1 MLTRNLAPFIF
12 GTKVSSRRPPRLEM
26 TLVVRGAFHL
36 RPNEPVTPIRAQLGQ
51 GMLTAETFRDGD
63 DERAGECLYGGDFA
77 DFKLNAEVIVR
88 AKCHAPGGKPT
99 TECPVMVRVGSWQK
113 ILRIVGPRVWTE
125 KLLGASISDP
135 EPFTTM
141 DISYANAFGGPEYE
155 LNPAGKGHKT
165 PALPTVLRAG
175 DVVRSRTDRLD
186 PAGFGPINPAWP
198 QRRGKLG
205 EEYGSD
211 WRKTRWPFHAADLD
225 WTYFSAAPPDQQLKG
240 YLQGDE
246 KLTFQNLHRATPI
259 FTTRLP
265 ALRVRAFCKDV
276 AGEFREIPMV
286 LDTLYADLEVDRLL
300 LTWRG
305 LTPVRELDLADV
317 KTLLIAEEPLAGE
330 RLPEAHYRAIL
341 EDFED
346 DPVGLQ
352 KQVPPGFLDFAERSR
367 KEQAG
372 EPVPAEPGDAE
383 LDPVSRV
390 MKRRLGSFAQ
400 EEQARV
406 REAMKD
412 VMAQVGSRADLEAEM
427 EKAAREAADSPPPV
441 RTRKPGTMPNLGL
454 RRQMRALLAQIAEI
468 KKGLEGKPVSDED
481 RKKIEELEQIPHDPK
496 WRALDPTYV
505 PPEGP
510 VSTDEP
516 GPGRDLSEQDLT
528 GRDLRG
534 VDLRGA
540 NLEDAIL
547 TRANLT
553 GCDLTGAN
561 LRRAVLFRADLT
573 GANLTGCDL
582 SRANAARVRA
592 PGAILRGAKLDLT
605 FFEDADLG
613 GADLS
618 GATGEYVMFPKAN
631 LTTARLAEA
640 ALPNVDLS
648 ETTLDQAVL
657 AGAKLPSSLFG
668 KCRGAGVDLRGAD
681 LSFASFEEASLP
693 GAVLADCHAD
703 RSLWSRAVLDGA
715 DLSFATLR
723 GALWTHV
730 SAAGAKLFGADLR
743 GARLDRARLDHAEI
757 VRANLFSADLSH
769 ASIHGTRFTGSNLY
783 DAKLVRTTGSG
794 ADFRGANL
802 KRSTMEPT

>member
-1 MLTRNLAPFIF
+1 MLVKTLAPFAF
-12 GTKVSSRRPPRLEM
+12 GTRVCSRRPPQPEM
-26 TLVVRGAFHL
+26 TLVVRGVFHL
-36 RPNEPVTPIRAQLGQ
+36 RPDEPVTLVEDRLGQ
-51 GMLTAETFRDGD
+51 GSLTAETFHDGD
-63 DERAGECLYGGDFA
+63 DERTGECLYGGDFA

-88 AKCHAPGGKPT
+88 ASCHAPGGKPT

-125 KLLGASISDP
+125 KLLGPSVSDP
-135 EPFTTM
+135 QPFMTM
-141 DISYANAFGGPEYE
+141 DVSWANAFGGPEYE

-165 PALPTVLRAG
+165 PDLPTVLRAG
-175 DVVRSRTDRLD
+175 DVPRSRTDRLD

-205 EEYGSD
+205 KEYGSD

-240 YLQGDE
+240 YLRGDE
-246 KLTFQNLHRATPI
+246 EVTFQNLHRTTPI

-265 ALRVRAFCKDV
+265 ALRVRAFCKDI
-276 AGEFREIPMV
+276 AGEFREIAMV

-341 EDFED
+341 EDFEK

-352 KQVPPGFLDFAERSR
+352 KQLPPGLVELGERKR
-367 KEQAG
+367 REEAG
-372 EPVPAEPGDAE
+372 EPIPPDPGDEE

-390 MKRRLGSFAQ
+390 MKRKLGSFAQ

-427 EKAAREAADSPPPV
+427 EKAARDAADSPPPV
-441 RTRKPGTMPNLGL
+441 RTHKPGVMPNLGL
-454 RRQMRALLAQIAEI
+454 RRQMRALLARIDEI
-468 KKGLEGKPVSDED
+468 KKSLEGKPVSDED
-481 RKKIEELEQIPHDPK
+481 RKKIDELCRIPHDPK
-496 WRALDPTYV
+496 WRELDPTYV

-510 VSTDEP
+510 VSADEP

-540 NLEDAIL
+540 NLADAIL
-547 TRANLT
+547 TRADLT

-561 LRRAVLFRADLT
+561 LQRAILFRTDLT
-573 GANLTGCDL
+573 GANLTDCDL

-592 PGAILRGAKLDLT
+592 PGAVLRGAKLDLA
-605 FFEDADLG
+605 FFEDASLA

-618 GATGEYVMFPKAN
+618 GAKGEYAMFTRADLSSAKLEQAD
-631 LTTARLAEA
+631 
-640 ALPNVDLS
+640 LPNADLS

-657 AGAKLPSSLFG
+657 SGAKLRSCLFG
-668 KCRGAGVDLRGAD
+668 KCRGSGVDLRGAD
-681 LSFASFEEASLP
+681 LSFSAFREASLP
-693 GAVLADCHAD
+693 GALLADCHAD
-703 RSLWSRAVLDGA
+703 RSLWSGATLDGA

-723 GALWTHV
+723 WALCTHL

-743 GARLDRARLDHAEI
+743 GVRLDRARLDHAEI
-757 VRANLFSADLSH
+757 VRANLFVADLSH
-769 ASIHGTRFTGSNLY
+769 ASIQGTKFTGSNLY
-783 DAKLVRTTGSG
+783 EARLPRTTGT

-802 KRSTMEPT
+802 KRSSMEPT